1 MSCRAQKKHGALPIT
16 ESSFM
21 QGMHTYIYIYRF
33 IYIYIDIIYIYIYVL
48 YSMYVHIYIYIP
60 MYKPM
65 CVCMCVYICHLQKG
79 LLNVGVIVSVHLGC
93 SKKQLLHRKRLRL
106 KTSTSPAQE
115 STIAA
120 HGEYRM
126 RRVAEDVDTIA
137 HLHDQFAENHGQLFT
152 TGGRQ
157 LTDS

>member
-1 MSCRAQKKHGALPIT
+1 
-16 ESSFM
+16 
-21 QGMHTYIYIYRF
+21 
-33 IYIYIDIIYIYIYVL
+33 
-48 YSMYVHIYIYIP
+48 MYV
-60 MYKPM
+60 
-65 CVCMCVYICHLQKG
+65 CVYMSFTKG

>member
-1 MSCRAQKKHGALPIT
+1 
-16 ESSFM
+16 
-21 QGMHTYIYIYRF
+21 
-33 IYIYIDIIYIYIYVL
+33 
-48 YSMYVHIYIYIP
+48 MYVHIYISQCINQCVYV
-60 MYKPM
+60 
-65 CVCMCVYICHLQKG
+65 CVCIYMSFTKG

-93 SKKQLLHRKRLRL
+93 PKKQLLHRKRLRL
-106 KTSTSPAQE
+106 KTSASPAQE

-120 HGEYRM
+120 HGECRM